1 MKFTIELDMDQFSD
15 YDLGFSEQGFVN
27 KIKEKIAERVVDEI
41 FKKVKA
47 EKLMPEL
54 KGITDT
60 LKSLVLAD
68 IPEIKKSIV
77 NAALRKRDLREL
89 CTSDTQNRKF
99 IEEIVND
106 CLRKKLGG

>member
-1 MKFTIELDMDQFSD
+1 MKFTIELDMDQFND
-15 YDLGFSEQGFVN
+15 WDCGFDEQGFVN
-27 KIKEKIAERVVDEI
+27 RIKEEIAGQVVDEI

-54 KGITDT
+54 KGVTDT

-77 NAALRKRDLREL
+77 DAALRKRDLREL

-99 IEEIVND
+99 IEEIVNG
-106 CLRKKLGG
+106 CLKKKLGG